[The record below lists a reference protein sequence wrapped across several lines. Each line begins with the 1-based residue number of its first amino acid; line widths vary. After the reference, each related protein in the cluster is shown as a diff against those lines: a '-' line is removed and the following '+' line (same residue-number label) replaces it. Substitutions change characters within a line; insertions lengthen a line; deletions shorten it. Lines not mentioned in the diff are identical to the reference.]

1 MIQRKWMENTMR
13 ITNNLLY
20 TNSIR
25 NYRTASEKLYDVNQQ
40 IASGLKIQNSY
51 EDTGI
56 YVDTMRLNSELSS
69 LEQASESSSKAS
81 SFATNT
87 DSTLS
92 DITEQLENFKTL
104 LTQAAN
110 ESNSTTSLEAIAVE
124 LETIYEQIKS
134 LSNTSI
140 NGQYLFSGSALGT
153 EPISSDGTYNGNG
166 ESLTAVVGSGLEL
179 AYNVDGESLFLGSDS
194 EYTKTISTNVAM
206 LNQTSLYPEVMDS
219 SGTNSSSTEEYL
231 TEDDTIRDMVGDTD
245 SDSTNDPNT
254 VFYLSG
260 RDADGETF
268 STKITMSSTSSISD
282 LLESIGSAYGNTST
296 NQVVDVTMNA
306 NGQIEVT
313 DLTGGNNVIE
323 MNLFAAVDRDAVA
336 GTSGNADQNSVEAL
350 VAQSN
355 VDIIEFNA
363 SNYTTT
369 NSASI
374 IASRAD
380 TYESDIYYIGY
391 PLEDSSGDA
400 AESTTLLSDMMPSD
414 VDSILV
420 GATTLSVTA
429 TTTVQDLLDAIS
441 TETGGTARIEN
452 GQLIVESTT
461 AVSIQLTAQD
471 ATTTATA
478 GFSIPDAANYTA
490 RGFEKDGNEL
500 TGNVSQVVIATNE
513 YATAT
518 TKLSEVSGVDTLDG
532 KSLTLDYTDKNGNSN
547 TATINLSNAGS
558 TVSVDLNGD
567 GDTTDT
573 DEIFTIYD
581 GSGNVTAADDVTYQQ
596 LTDVI
601 SMLTSGSLPTDG
613 VPAASTDYE
622 EYNYALKTAASSVEV
637 ELDDEGKITIL
648 DKTSSKSKIE
658 LSMYDSDTGDYSGTT
673 STALSFMANDAV
685 TTESPSI
692 DLFSQLEEMIEAV
705 RSGTF
710 RMDSESDDPR
720 NMGIQNALAVID
732 HIADHVEKEHTKI
745 GALSNALTSANETAE
760 TLTTSITTIQTDIV
774 GVDLTEAYLEYTSI
788 STSYQTMLSTI
799 SKVMSM
805 SLADYM

>member
-1 MIQRKWMENTMR
+1 MENTMR

-245 SDSTNDPNT
+245 SDATNDPDT

-268 STKITMSSTSSISD
+268 STKITMSSTSSVSD

-323 MNLFAAVDRDAVA
+323 MNLFAAVDRDAAA
-336 GTSGNADQNSVEAL
+336 GTSGDADQNSVEDL

-363 SNYTTT
+363 SNYSTT
-369 NSASI
+369 NSAST

-400 AESTTLLSDMMPSD
+400 AESTTLLSDIMPSN

-429 TTTVQDLLDAIS
+429 TTTVQDLLNTIS
-441 TETGGTARIEN
+441 TETGGTARIED
-452 GQLIVESTT
+452 GQLIVESTA

-547 TATINLSNAGS
+547 TATINLSDAGS

-648 DKTSSKSKIE
+648 DKTSSESKIE

>member
-56 YVDTMRLNSELSS
+56 YVDTMRLNSQLSS

-110 ESNSTTSLEAIAVE
+110 ESNSTTSLEAIALE
-124 LETIYEQIKS
+124 LETIRNQIKN
-134 LSNTSI
+134 LANTSI
-140 NGQYLFSGSALGT
+140 NGQYIFSGSALNT
-153 EPISSDGTYNGNG
+153 KPIGSDGSYNGNG

-194 EYTKTISTNVAM
+194 DYTKTISTNVSM
-206 LNQTSLYPEVMDS
+206 YNQSSLHPDIMS
-219 SGTNSSSTEEYL
+219 TSGTNSTSTEEYL

-245 SDSTNDPNT
+245 SDATNDPNT

-260 RDADGETF
+260 RDIGGETF
-268 STKITMSSTSSISD
+268 STKLTISSSSTVSD
-282 LLESIGSAYGNTST
+282 LLESIGNAYGNTST
-296 NQVVDVTMNA
+296 NTLVDVSMNA
-306 NGQIEVT
+306 RGQIEVT

-323 MNLFAAVDRDAVA
+323 MNLFAAVDRDAAA
-336 GTSGNADQNSVEAL
+336 GTSGDADQNSVEAL
-350 VAQSN
+350 VAEGN

-369 NSASI
+369 NSAST

-380 TYESDIYYIGY
+380 IYESDIYYIGY
-391 PLEDSSGDA
+391 PLEDSSGNTA
-400 AESTTLLSDMMPSD
+400 KASTLLSDMMPSD

-429 TTTVQDLLDAIS
+429 TTTVQDLLDAVS

-452 GQLIVESTT
+452 GQMIVESAA
-461 AVSIQLTAQD
+461 AVNIQLTAQD

-490 RGFEKDGNEL
+490 RGFEKDGNAL
-500 TGNVSQVVIATNE
+500 TGNVSQVVIGTNE

-518 TKLSEVSGVDTLDG
+518 TKLSEVAGDDLNG
-532 KSLTLDYTDKNGNSN
+532 KALTLAYTDKSGASY

-558 TVSVDLNGD
+558 TVAVDLNGD

-573 DEIFTIYD
+573 DENFTIFD
-581 GSGNVTAADDVTYQQ
+581 SQGNTTAANDVTYQQ
-596 LTDVI
+596 LTDVM
-601 SMLTSGSLPTDG
+601 SMLTSGTLPKDG
-613 VPAASTDYE
+613 VPAASTDFE
-622 EYNYALKTAASSVEV
+622 EYNYALKTAASSVAASI
-637 ELDDEGKITIL
+637 DDEGKLSIVDRTA
-648 DKTSSKSKIE
+648 SESKIQF
-658 LSMYDSDTGDYSGTT
+658 SMYDSDAGDYSGTT
-673 STALSFMANDAV
+673 STALSFMANDSV
-685 TTESPSI
+685 TTASPYI
-692 DLFSQLEEMIEAV
+692 DLFDQLDEMIEAV
-705 RSGTF
+705 RTGTY

-720 NMGIQNALAVID
+720 NMGMQNSLAVID
-732 HIADHVEKEHTKI
+732 HISDHVEKAHTKI
-745 GALSNALTSANETAE
+745 GALSNALTNAKDTAE

-774 GVDLTEAYLEYTSI
+774 GVDLTEAYLEYTSV